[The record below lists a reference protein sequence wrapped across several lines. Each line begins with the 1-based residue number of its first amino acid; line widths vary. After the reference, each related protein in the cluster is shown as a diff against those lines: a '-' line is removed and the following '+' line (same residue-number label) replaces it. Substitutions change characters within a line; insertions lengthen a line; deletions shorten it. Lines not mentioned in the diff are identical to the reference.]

1 MGLLTSDTF
10 DLLRMATDWRA
21 EYVKAAALGDAGDA
35 TGDVTA
41 VQQTEKTP
49 VGGVLAFLDLL
60 LTQEGGEWWT
70 KLQRKA
76 RRTAAKS
83 DGQTVDS
90 KDQKQLTALKTRL
103 AAVGTTLVLQLPQ
116 LNASLSKETARV
128 RVLQLQLVCR
138 MLCYAVLIKKKERK
152 LLKKEIQGLMDRV
165 ALLLDAANP
174 PSLADEDADERS
186 PFQEFLKQQLAPRLE
201 LLLPELMQYLL
212 KAYEMEVEENKAEE
226 NAKDSNLLLPTLLPV
241 VKPPQS
247 PAELPTSVAS
257 GNGSILSALR
267 QERPAKRARP
277 EASELFK
284 EVTLPH
290 QLQRR
295 QKQSHPRKSRR
306 VTNSH
311 SSGASK
317 SSQGSLL
324 RAAAGTTSLHAPRK
338 LEFAGKTALYGAA
351 SSARQPGQSNLLR
364 RAANPSAP
372 KGPAAPLLQRAMSE
386 RSHFH
391 GRQTPIGSSPGSA
404 AQDAGVATAGK
415 KQSPGSALRRS
426 QTTSSVVMRTPDRPK
441 RMAARTTRRVLVE
454 ASPPLRR
461 PTAAAVPRLLQP
473 KSSRPGSNPPPLF
486 R

>member
-1 MGLLTSDTF
+1 
-10 DLLRMATDWRA
+10 MATDWRA

-83 DGQTVDS
+83 DGQTVDA

-103 AAVGTTLVLQLPQ
+103 AAVGTTLVLQLPH

-226 NAKDSNLLLPTLLPV
+226 NAKDSNLLLPTV
-241 VKPPQS
+241 S
-247 PAELPTSVAS
+247 
-257 GNGSILSALR
+257 
-267 QERPAKRARP
+267 
-277 EASELFK
+277 
-284 EVTLPH
+284 
-290 QLQRR
+290 
-295 QKQSHPRKSRR
+295 
-306 VTNSH
+306 
-311 SSGASK
+311 
-317 SSQGSLL
+317 
-324 RAAAGTTSLHAPRK
+324 
-338 LEFAGKTALYGAA
+338 
-351 SSARQPGQSNLLR
+351 
-364 RAANPSAP
+364 
-372 KGPAAPLLQRAMSE
+372 
-386 RSHFH
+386 
-391 GRQTPIGSSPGSA
+391 
-404 AQDAGVATAGK
+404 AGVI
-415 KQSPGSALRRS
+415 S
-426 QTTSSVVMRTPDRPK
+426 
-441 RMAARTTRRVLVE
+441 LVE
-454 ASPPLRR
+454 LCM
-461 PTAAAVPRLLQP
+461 
-473 KSSRPGSNPPPLF
+473 
-486 R
+486 